1 MPDTETDLYFVYGS
15 LLPGLHNH
23 VVIKDATLISDGS
36 IRGLL
41 VDLGSFPALI
51 PSELLRNPTTETV
64 RGKVYQV
71 TDPLMVLDLDT
82 LEGYDPRSRHN
93 LYEKIQ
99 VDVRCADGRQRKA
112 NVYAASHLLM
122 QQLSGQES
130 LVPDGDWPAHLRN
143 KIELYRR
150 YQQQQANSIHE
161 PSAGE
166 G

>member
-1 MPDTETDLYFVYGS
+1 MPNTETDLYFVYGS

-23 VVIKDATLISDGS
+23 VVIANAAFVSDGS

-51 PSELLRNPTTETV
+51 PSELLRNPTSETV

-71 TDPLMVLDLDT
+71 TDPFMVSDLDG
-82 LEGYDPRSRHN
+82 LEGYDPHSSHN

-99 VDVRCADGRQRKA
+99 VDVRCPDGQHRKA

-122 QQLSGQES
+122 RTLSGQEG

-143 KIELYRR
+143 KIEAYQR
-150 YQQQQANSIHE
+150 YKQRQAALEQNHTNT
-161 PSAGE
+161 G